1 MVRAIEVRLFAFKA
15 TWRVASSA
23 QGLDEAARVAA
34 LVDANGDAPAW
45 QTRDETRRGITFA
58 VVDSCVA
65 SSAVPHGIDRRIPWV
80 VGMPL
85 RLKPFCPV
93 PRPQQGDIDREML
106 GRQQAAAT
114 RLRDDVFKE
123 RARDVPLQ
131 QPIPIVREPQRLR
144 VRVRHPH
151 WRQIAR
157 AITSSQLQCVTPIR
171 LHAIARLHAAP
182 R

>member
-1 MVRAIEVRLFAFKA
+1 MRRIE
-15 TWRVASSA
+15 
-23 QGLDEAARVAA
+23 
-34 LVDANGDAPAW
+34 
-45 QTRDETRRGITFA
+45 RR
-58 VVDSCVA
+58 S
-65 SSAVPHGIDRRIPWV
+65 HGIDRRIPWV

-123 RARDVPLQ
+123 RARDVALQ

-144 VRVRHPH
+144 VRVRHLH

-171 LHAIARLHAAP
+171 LHAIARLHGHQGERDDLP
-182 R
+182 RHAERGQLQYNT